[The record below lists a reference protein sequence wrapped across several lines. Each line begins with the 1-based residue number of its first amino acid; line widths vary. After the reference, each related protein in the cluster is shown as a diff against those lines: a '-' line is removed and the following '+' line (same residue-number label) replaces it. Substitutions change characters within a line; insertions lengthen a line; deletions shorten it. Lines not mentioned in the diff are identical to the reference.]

1 MSMSHASVHLVV
13 SNVSTHQNHQ
23 TFLESSVNVS
33 CFGSSCG
40 VQCVDSSKSPNV
52 SGVFCQCLM
61 LRFILWCPMCRL
73 IKITKR
79 FWSLLSMSHASV
91 HLVVSNVSTHQNHQ
105 TFLESSVKTLERPR
119 NKDGRMATRN
129 S

>member
-52 SGVFCQCLM
+52 SGVFCQNTGKAKKQGWKNGNKKLSAGTPISCGSAPPGGNPPSAGGFCGMTEAM
-61 LRFILWCPMCRL
+61 L
-73 IKITKR
+73 
-79 FWSLLSMSHASV
+79 
-91 HLVVSNVSTHQNHQ
+91 
-105 TFLESSVKTLERPR
+105 
-119 NKDGRMATRN
+119 N
-129 S
+129 SKF